1 MIEHLIHISCCIRG
15 TNYKKDGALD
25 LSYSLA
31 LVHFIFS
38 LLVWAEIGCTVT
50 LSKRYINWFQPVH
63 QSRQQVLRAY
73 CPDIYA
79 VISQVGGGV
88 KNCSSNTQRQV

>member
-1 MIEHLIHISCCIRG
+1 MYGISRYIRG

-31 LVHFIFS
+31 LVHLI
-38 LLVWAEIGCTVT
+38 LYWLVWAELGCTVT
-50 LSKRYINWFQPVH
+50 LSKRSINWFQPVQ
-63 QSRQQVLRAY
+63 QSRQQVQRAY
-73 CPDIYA
+73 CPDIY
-79 VISQVGGGV
+79 VVVSQVGGGV